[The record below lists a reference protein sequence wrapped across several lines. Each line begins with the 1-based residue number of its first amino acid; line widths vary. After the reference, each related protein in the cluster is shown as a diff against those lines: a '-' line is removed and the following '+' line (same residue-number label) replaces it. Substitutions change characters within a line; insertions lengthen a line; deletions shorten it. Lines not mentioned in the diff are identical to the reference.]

1 MWHSPL
7 MIYSFIFNV
16 FSLLLNVCLRSIISV
31 ALYSSGSWINQQF
44 KMPDCCKC
52 SFAHLFCLE
61 AEQKISS
68 RSKLSFAW
76 SSHPATCNLHTC
88 NSKKTQLLPDLTF
101 VRMTIART
109 TFVLTTFARTTS
121 VRMTITRTMSV
132 QTTIAQTTVV
142 LITLFK
148 RRVF

>member
-1 MWHSPL
+1 LLHSPL

-16 FSLLLNVCLRSIISV
+16 FLLLLNVCLRSIISV

-44 KMPDCCKC
+44 KMSDCCKC

-88 NSKKTQLLPDLTF
+88 NSKRHSCFLTWLLFERRLF
-101 VRMTIART
+101 ERRL
-109 TFVLTTFARTTS
+109 FERRLLERRLHEWRLFERHLLE
-121 VRMTITRTMSV
+121 RC
-132 QTTIAQTTVV
+132 
-142 LITLFK
+142 LFK
-148 RRVF
+148 RP